1 MMEKQKLLI
10 FVLCTLFVTF
20 SSCEKF
26 LDEKSDVSLSVPD
39 NLEDLDALMN
49 NLAIFIDD
57 PRGGEI
63 STDDYYVSEADFN
76 GLFSQDEQN
85 LYRWSNDVYLE
96 DASNDWLRAYN
107 AIYYCNL
114 VLEKLSGIPRVVR
127 VSDKIRFDRIKG
139 EALYHRGKTYFHAAQ
154 LWCNGYDPSTA
165 ESDLGLPLRL
175 SSNFNEQSYR
185 SNLKDTYE
193 RIFDDLIGSSLLL
206 PVKSSHPTKPSKPAA
221 FGMLSRAYMAIRDYE
236 ATGRYADS
244 CLQLHSTLLDFNK
257 LDPESENP
265 IDEFCEEVI
274 MDGVIGPVIL
284 TQNRL
289 RVSEDLVELYEDGD
303 LRRRVNFGQRADGSY
318 IFEGTLKP
326 YSQFSGIATN
336 EMYLNRAESNARAGQ
351 LALAAQDMDDLLVT
365 RFEVDEY
372 VPIDKNMDQQELL
385 DLILRE
391 RRKELLFRGIRW
403 MDVKRLNKEGR
414 GIRMKREWQG
424 SMMEMKPGDLRFA
437 LPVPRT
443 VIELTGMTQN
453 RR

>member
-1 MMEKQKLLI
+1 MKKQKTLTYILCVLLY
-10 FVLCTLFVTF
+10 TL

-26 LDEKSDVSLSVPD
+26 LDKKSDVSLSVPD

-85 LYRWSNDVYLE
+85 LYLWDDNVYLE

-107 AIYYCNL
+107 AIYYCNI
-114 VLEKLSGIPRVVR
+114 VLEKLGEIQATDEVL
-127 VSDKIRFDRIKG
+127 DKIQFNKIKG

-154 LWCNGYDPSTA
+154 LWCNAYDASTA

-185 SNLKDTYE
+185 SSLRDTYE
-193 RIFDDLIGSSLLL
+193 RIFDDLTGSSLLL
-206 PVKSSHPTKPSKPAA
+206 PVKPSHPTKPSKPAA
-221 FGMLSRAYMAIRDYE
+221 FGMLSRAYMTTRDYE
-236 ATGRYADS
+236 AAGRYADS
-244 CLQLHSTLLDFNK
+244 CLQLHSALLDFST
-257 LDPESENP
+257 LDSESDNP

-274 MDGVIGPVIL
+274 IDGGIGPVIL

-289 RVSEDLVELYEDGD
+289 RVSEELVALYGDGD
-303 LRRRVNFGQRADGSY
+303 LRRGLNFGQRADGSY
-318 IFEGTLKP
+318 IFKGMLKP

-336 EMYLNRAESNARAGQ
+336 EMYLNRAESYVRTGK
-351 LALAAQDMDDLLVT
+351 LALATQDMDDLLVT
-365 RFEVDEY
+365 RHEVDGY

-385 DLILRE
+385 DVILRE

-403 MDVKRLNKEGR
+403 MDIKRLNKDGR
-414 GIRMKREWQG
+414 GITMRREWQG
-424 SMMEMKPGDLRFA
+424 GTMEMQPNDLRFA
-437 LPVPRT
+437 LPIPRT
-443 VIELTGMTQN
+443 VIALTGMPQN
-453 RR
+453 PR

>member
-1 MMEKQKLLI
+1 MMEKQKLLTY
-10 FVLCTLFVTF
+10 VLCTLFVTL

-26 LDEKSDVSLSVPD
+26 LDAKSDVSLSVPD

-85 LYRWSNDVYLE
+85 LYLWDDNVYLE

-114 VLEKLSGIPRVVR
+114 VLEKLGEIQEVDKT
-127 VSDKIRFDRIKG
+127 SDQRQFDKVKG

-154 LWCNGYDPSTA
+154 LWCNAYEASTA
-165 ESDLGLPLRL
+165 DSDLGLPLRL

-193 RIFDDLIGSSLLL
+193 RIFEDLTNSARLL
-206 PVKSSHPTKPSKPAA
+206 PTRSSHPTKPSKQAA
-221 FGMLSRAYMAIRDYE
+221 FGMLSRTYMAVRDYE

-244 CLQLHSTLLDFNK
+244 CLQLHSTLLDFST
-257 LDPESENP
+257 LDSESDNP

-274 MDGVIGPVIL
+274 MDGAIGASIL

-289 RVSEDLVELYEDGD
+289 RVSKDLVELYEDGD
-303 LRRRVNFGQRADGSY
+303 LRRTVNFGQRADGSY

-326 YSQFSGIATN
+326 YLNFSGIATN
-336 EMYLNRAESNARAGQ
+336 EMYLNRAESYVRAGQ
-351 LALAAQDMDDLLVT
+351 LALAVQDMDDLLVT
-365 RFEVDEY
+365 RHEADVY
-372 VPIDKNMDQQELL
+372 VPIDEKMDRQELL

-403 MDVKRLNKEGR
+403 MDIKRLNKEGR
-414 GIRMKREWQG
+414 GITMKREWQG
-424 SMMEMKPGDLRFA
+424 STVEMKPDDLRFA
-437 LPVPRT
+437 LPIPRT
-443 VIELTGMTQN
+443 IIELTGMTQN
-453 RR
+453 PR